1 MVGNMKNALLF
12 FVLFL
17 VGSASGQV
25 SILGGGSMLVG
36 FGSGKPWGGIHVG
49 VEIPKSDA
57 VSFYARYTYHFRNTE
72 RDSTLYDIEVTD
84 PEFGFV
90 SVINTNG
97 VTKMDY
103 HIIEGGT
110 RYYIVNGFDYGWGAY
125 GGASVMLMFNS
136 VKVVFGDPQ
145 FRNNTSRNGTVFSV
159 GVGVGGGVKYSLA
172 RFGTIYLDGSVNY
185 KILNQA
191 SQQYVSGELF
201 SNLIFNFNLG
211 IRKDIIW

>member
-1 MVGNMKNALLF
+1 MDGYMKKAIVIL
-12 FVLFL
+12 VLIL
-17 VGSASGQV
+17 TGSVSAQV

-36 FGSGKPWGGIHVG
+36 FGSGRPWGGLHLG

-72 RDSTLYDIEVTD
+72 RDSSLYGIEVTD
-84 PEFGFV
+84 PEFGYV
-90 SVINTNG
+90 SVIDTKG

-103 HIIEGGT
+103 HILEGGT
-110 RYYIVNGFDYGWGAY
+110 RYYIGNGFDYGWGAY
-125 GGASVMLMFNS
+125 GGASVMIMFNS
-136 VKVVFGDPQ
+136 VRVGFGDPQ
-145 FRNNTSRNGTVFSV
+145 FKDNKSRNGTVFSV
-159 GVGVGGGVKYSLA
+159 GAGVGGGIKYSMA
-172 RFGTIYLDGSVNY
+172 RFGTIYLDASVVY